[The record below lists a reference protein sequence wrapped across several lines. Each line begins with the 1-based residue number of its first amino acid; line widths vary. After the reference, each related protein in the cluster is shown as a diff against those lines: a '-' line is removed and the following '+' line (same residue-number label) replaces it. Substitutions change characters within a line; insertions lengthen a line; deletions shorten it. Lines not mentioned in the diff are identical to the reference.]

1 MKTKT
6 SESAP
11 TPQTFLQRSRFSTTL
26 GLRILLASILLASD
40 AASAAKISNSLL
52 TFSENTNDG
61 GLTITGFD
69 IDARGNVHDL
79 LIPEV
84 LTVGGVSKPVTAIGN
99 YALQPRYWPAMVITG
114 TVTIPNSVTTIGTS
128 AFLGNEI
135 SGVILP
141 DSIDYIGPDAF
152 RSCTRLQTVKIPAKL
167 TEISDSAFSGCSS
180 LASVSLPEGLTSIG
194 ENTFNSCTSLSSI
207 MLPKSLARIYN
218 AAFGNCVSLRS
229 VNLPGGVTQIG
240 SGTFRACASL
250 AAVEI
255 AESVSVIGDGAFY
268 DCIRLESVTF
278 YGVPPLV
285 KYYSGLPSVFSHS
298 PSNLKITILCYPGK
312 GFEKVFADTDQ
323 FTIKYIAPDIAVFS
337 SSGTGLRNNSLR
349 NFGRIQTR
357 KASPSVTFRIQ
368 NAGSLPLND
377 IKIGTSGG
385 NRLDFKIVSPPA
397 KTLAPG
403 ATTTFKVKFS
413 PGAKGECGTILR
425 IESNDPDEQIF
436 KIKLTGRGL

>member
-1 MKTKT
+1 MKISSSK
-6 SESAP
+6 SAP
-11 TPQTFLQRSRFSTTL
+11 TPQIFRQLSRFSTTL
-26 GLRILLASILLASD
+26 GRRILLASILLASD
-40 AASAAKISNSLL
+40 AASAREISNGLL
-52 TFSENTNDG
+52 TFSENTTDG
-61 GLTITGFD
+61 GVTVTGFD
-69 IDARGNVHDL
+69 TNVRGNVHDL

-84 LTVGGVSKPVTAIGN
+84 LTVGGISKPVTAIGYRAFWGF
-99 YALQPRYWPAMVITG
+99 YAKVITG
-114 TVTIPNSVTTIGTS
+114 TVTIPNSVTTIGES
-128 AFLGNEI
+128 AFYSNEI

-141 DSIDYIGPDAF
+141 DSIDYIGLGAF
-152 RSCTRLQTVKIPAKL
+152 RSCARLQSVKIPAKL
-167 TEISDSAFSGCSS
+167 TEISDNAFSGCSS
-180 LASVSLPEGLTSIG
+180 LASVSLTEGLTSIG
-194 ENTFNSCTSLSSI
+194 ENAFNSCTSLGSLV
-207 MLPKSLARIYN
+207 LPKSLTRIYS

-240 SGTFRACASL
+240 SGTFEACASL

-298 PSNLKITILCYPGK
+298 PSNPKITILCYPGK
-312 GFEKVFADTDQ
+312 GFEKVFDDMDQ
-323 FTIKYIAPDIAVFS
+323 FTIKYIAPDIAVFN
-337 SSGTGLRNNSLR
+337 SSGTDLRNNSLR

-368 NAGSLPLND
+368 NTGSLPLND
-377 IKIGTSGG
+377 IKIGTSGA

-397 KTLAPG
+397 RTLAAG
-403 ATTTFKVKFS
+403 AITTFKVKFS
-413 PGAKGECGTILR
+413 PGAKGERGTILK

-436 KIKLTGRGL
+436 KIKLTGRGF